1 MYMLRVKNFALPFLL
16 LVIGFVM
23 LGCGSGASKTLEKNA
38 QAEPAQQPEQAIQ
51 AEKGSQIVAFKA
63 ADGKT
68 VLTFKQY
75 ADHDKIELTDAGK
88 ERVIKGRSNKSGS
101 YKYKEAAADG
111 SEKTLIAEVKR
122 KSDSFKL
129 FDESDNLLWKVKIK
143 EDKIKISDNEENQN
157 AFEIV
162 KSSADRCK
170 VRNRS
175 AIELG
180 DVKYY
185 PDNGKLKVKTA
196 ENEEVIITKDSKNAA
211 APGVVLFSEIPI
223 ELRAIIINELLRE

>member
-1 MYMLRVKNFALPFLL
+1 MYMFRVKNYALLSLL
-16 LVIGFVM
+16 LVITFVM
-23 LGCGSGASKTLEKNA
+23 LGCGSGTSKTPEKNV
-38 QAEPAQQPEQAIQ
+38 QAEQPEQFEQTAQ
-51 AEKGSQIVAFKA
+51 AEKGSQIVAFKG
-63 ADGKT
+63 ADGKR

-111 SEKTLIAEVKR
+111 SEKMLIAEVKR

-162 KSSADRCK
+162 KSSAERCK
-170 VRNRS
+170 VRDRAAKS
-175 AIELG
+175 IG
-180 DVKYY
+180 DVKFY

-196 ENEEVIITKDSKNAA
+196 ENEEVIITKDSKNVA
-211 APGVVLFSEIPI
+211 APGVVLFSEIPL